1 VQKRSLWRYTVVE
14 VRELR
19 LSINRVLRARAFA
32 VPRDLHHCALHT
44 PGLLSR
50 SLNVASCTLASRARD

>member
-32 VPRDLHHCALHT
+32 YLVTCIIVRCIHRGYYP
-44 PGLLSR
+44 
-50 SLNVASCTLASRARD
+50 AR